1 MSSRHAP
8 QLAPHSVR
16 QGWKI
21 SAAEVGPDGLLGPTA
36 LVTRAVAAAA
46 SLVGEQ
52 ETLTAVSIEDLKI
65 VSPVHAG
72 AELVFT
78 AALEREQAG
87 QRVVSVVIRHGE
99 PGAQGGIAAVGV
111 LKFAVLTETWKPT
124 LASRSLHSTARRG
137 AALGLTP
144 VEASFRVTAGPGAL
158 SNLDLIRRVQE
169 TSLVSAQGF
178 ARHPVAFDAIHGL
191 SVLGQTHPGQ
201 ALRLQCSV
209 VFAEGGLVTVLSRIS
224 DEKTQH
230 DVLCALV
237 SFNSRGRVPALRP
250 STAAGREVSQD
261 IARLHLKAAS

>member
-8 QLAPHSVR
+8 QLAPHSAR

-21 SAAEVGPDGLLGPTA
+21 SASEVGP
-36 LVTRAVAAAA
+36 
-46 SLVGEQ
+46 
-52 ETLTAVSIEDLKI
+52 
-65 VSPVHAG
+65 
-72 AELVFT
+72 

-111 LKFAVLTETWKPT
+111 LKFAVLTEAWQPT
-124 LASRSLHSTARRG
+124 PASRSLHSTARRG

-178 ARHPVAFDAIHGL
+178 ARHPVAFDAIHAL
-191 SVLGQTHPGQ
+191 SVLGPTHPGQ

-209 VFAEGGLVTVLSRIS
+209 VFSEGGLVTVLSRIS
-224 DEKTQH
+224 DEKAQR

-237 SFNSRGRVPALRP
+237 SFNSRGRVPVLRP